1 MFLNLQSPGFNYK
14 FNALSDDLEK
24 NELMKAFSILTEQG
38 QRISFIPILRAMYP
52 ALRFL
57 VRVSIVTSPFH
68 YLIYIGLQPAPNDA
82 IRSKVAT
89 VMKRI
94 GTGLLMQSK
103 DDNSS
108 DRKNVLSVLIQTNT
122 LEEKAH
128 QMKDVDVLSR
138 VYKFNL
144 NFNLVC
150 LLIYSQRFLLSSLL
164 VM

>member
-1 MFLNLQSPGFNYK
+1 MFLKLQSPGFNYK
-14 FNALSDDLEK
+14 FNALSSDPEK
-24 NELMKAFSILTEQG
+24 NELMKAFSILTGQG
-38 QRISFIPILRAMYP
+38 QISIISSLRAMYP

-57 VRVSIVTSPFH
+57 VCISIVITPFH

-82 IRSKVAT
+82 VRSKAAA

-94 GTGLLMQSK
+94 GMGLLKQSK